1 MFVGKIRSGCQT
13 DEDNGDPPECSV
25 HLPDLSDL
33 PSSGTDQCPSQP
45 DVLLLTVKDC
55 EFLSCYAYLQNP
67 LKRYVHDLGY
77 VYFGIVCDE
86 EHEHVKVALMKC
98 YEGSV
103 GPGCSLTAVKDAVT
117 CLKPKGVIS
126 VGYCSG
132 LNREKAKLGDVV
144 VCAKLTTYAPKM
156 VLDTEEQSTGTRT
169 VVSRNFLNLIKNV
182 ADGWRAPLKNPETRE
197 VEAHAGGEFLSG
209 PERISADWQCAK
221 LLEAY
226 PQADAIEL
234 EGEGELGHGSAPS
247 HV

>member
-1 MFVGKIRSGCQT
+1 
-13 DEDNGDPPECSV
+13 
-25 HLPDLSDL
+25 
-33 PSSGTDQCPSQP
+33 
-45 DVLLLTVKDC
+45 
-55 EFLSCYAYLQNP
+55 
-67 LKRYVHDLGY
+67 
-77 VYFGIVCDE
+77 
-86 EHEHVKVALMKC
+86 MKC

-117 CLKPKGVIS
+117 CLKPMGVIS

-132 LNREKAKLGDVV
+132 LNREKAKLGDAV

-169 VVSRNFLNLIKNV
+169 VVTKNFLNLIKNV
-182 ADGWRAPLKNPETRE
+182 ADGWKAPLKNPETRE

-209 PERISADWQCAK
+209 PERISADWQRAK

-234 EGEGELGHGSAPS
+234 EGEGVFTAAFDLGIEWLLVKGIADFAD
-247 HV
+247 

>member
-1 MFVGKIRSGCQT
+1 MKST
-13 DEDNGDPPECSV
+13 S
-25 HLPDLSDL
+25 
-33 PSSGTDQCPSQP
+33 
-45 DVLLLTVKDC
+45 
-55 EFLSCYAYLQNP
+55 
-67 LKRYVHDLGY
+67 
-77 VYFGIVCDE
+77 
-86 EHEHVKVALMKC
+86 KVASMKC
-98 YEGSV
+98 NEGV
-103 GPGCSLTAVKDAVT
+103 AGPGGSLITVNDAVT
-117 CLKPKGVIS
+117 SIQPKAVIF

-132 LNREKAKLGDVV
+132 MNREKAKLGF
-144 VCAKLTTYAPKM
+144 VCAKLTTYASKI
-156 VLDTEEQSTGTRT
+156 VLDTEEQSTGIRT

-182 ADGWRAPLKNPETRE
+182 ADGWKAPLKNPETRE